1 MELAERIERIKAL
14 LPTTLGSEEIRS
26 QIAADILR
34 RSVFSARMASE
45 SYLAQI
51 RDVCAEVV
59 AGKLS
64 TAQARERL
72 LKTLE
77 AMGHSPQDEG
87 GLKNPA
93 SIRRLD
99 LIVNTQANM
108 AASVARVMSQTAGT
122 LEDFPAWELTRFEG
136 RRVPRKDWRARW
148 TLAGQS
154 VGWAG
159 ALPMTSTGRMV
170 ALKSSPIWQAL
181 GDGVGGFTD
190 SLRNPYPPFA
200 YSSGMDWLDVD
211 REEAERLGLKLPAS
225 QRIEVPSLAPQE
237 DA

>member
-72 LKTLE
+72 LRTLE

-108 AASVARVMSQTAGT
+108 AASVARMMSQTAGT

-136 RRVPRKDWRARW
+136 RRQPRKDWRARW

-159 ALPMTSTGRMV
+159 ALPMTPGGRMV

-181 GDGVGGFTD
+181 GNGAGGFRDT
-190 SLRNPYPPFA
+190 LGNPYPPFA
-200 YSSGMDWLDVD
+200 FSSGMDWLDVD
-211 REEAERLGLKLPAS
+211 REDAERLGLKIPAS
-225 QRIEVPSLAPQE
+225 QTIEVPGFSPQE
-237 DA
+237 VA